1 VGRLVGELGGEGVGE
16 RESGVRVYGGLWGR
30 RYWEAE
36 ARRLKL
42 QTKNLE
48 QNDHKKAKPHRNHR
62 EQG

>member
-1 VGRLVGELGGEGVGE
+1 
-16 RESGVRVYGGLWGR
+16 VRVYGGLWGR